1 MADKKRI
8 LIVDDE
14 IEATDYLKEYF
25 QSQGLD
31 VLTAE
36 SGEKALE
43 LISSQSP
50 ALVLLDMRMGGFS
63 GLEVIRRSKAAKSQA
78 VFVVITGVDDQNV
91 AKMAIGL
98 GASDYLTKP
107 FRIADLERIVLARL
121 KS

>member
-25 QSQGLD
+25 QGQGLD

-43 LISSQSP
+43 LLSSQHP

-63 GLEVIRRSKAAKSQA
+63 GLEVIRRAKAAKSQA
-78 VFVVITGVDDQNV
+78 IFVVITGVDDQNV

-121 KS
+121 K